1 MPVKLQSSGG
11 DDHEEDARIEIVPL
25 IDIMFF
31 LLASFMMVSLS
42 MTQIHRVNVKLPTA
56 TASER
61 EQKAPPIHLAVDAHG
76 VITWDSAVVT
86 PTEITDRL
94 LALPVTPDTKVL
106 IAADAACPHGQVIP
120 VLDVAK
126 AAKVEKVGFETKTP
140 AP

>member
-11 DDHEEDARIEIVPL
+11 DHEEDARIEVVPL

-42 MTQIHRVNVKLPTA
+42 MTQIQRINVKLPTA
-56 TASER
+56 AASEQ
-61 EQKAPPIHLAVDAHG
+61 EQKAPPVHLAIDAHG
-76 VITWDSAVVT
+76 VITWDMQVVT

-94 LALPVTPDTKVL
+94 IALPVTPETKVL
-106 IAADAACPHGQVIP
+106 IAADAACPHGQVVP
-120 VLDVAK
+120 VLDAAK
-126 AAKVEKVGFETKTP
+126 AAKVEKVAFETKIP